1 MENHNEELLYMK
13 NNADIICAEISS
25 LLKSQQPISETK
37 ANELIKLGLEISMM
51 CDNLI
56 DE

>member
-1 MENHNEELLYMK
+1 MENHSKELLYMK

-37 ANELIKLGLEISMM
+37 ANELIRLGLEISMM
-51 CDNLI
+51 CDNLS